1 MIRFFL
7 ERPIFAG
14 VCSALILLAGAV
26 VIPILPIAQFP
37 QIAPPV
43 VTVTTTWTGA
53 SSQEL
58 ESSVTTPLEEAIN
71 GVEGLRYITSTSTS
85 AGITTITCTF
95 DLGTSLDIAATDVQ
109 NAVGTATPLLPTA
122 VQQTGV
128 LVTKNS
134 GAFVLAYGFSSSNPQ
149 FDSLYLSNYVDLNIV
164 DSLKRISGVSNVM
177 VFGERKYAM
186 RLWID
191 PKRLSDYGLTA
202 DDVVNALNTQNVAVA
217 AGAIGGAPVADSQPF
232 QLNIRAVGRLTTPKQ
247 FDDLIL
253 STLPNG
259 GYVRFSDVGRVD
271 LGAQDYSQTVR
282 FDGHPAVAIGIQA
295 FPTANALD
303 VAKAVR
309 AAMADFQKDFPPG
322 VSAKIAFDST
332 EFVTESLREVIITL
346 GISIVLVVLVIFIFL
361 QNARTTIV
369 PVITIPISLIGTF
382 AIMQVLGFSINTLTL
397 FGLTLA
403 TGLVVDDAIVVI
415 ENIARFIQ
423 EEKMSPLQ
431 GAAAAMDEISGAVIA
446 SSLVLLAVF
455 VPVAFFPGT
464 TGQLYRQFALTIA
477 GSITISLIVAL
488 TLTPVLS
495 RLFLSASEEHHNRFF
510 DPVNRVIDATRG
522 LYGRLLPILVRGRMF
537 VMAAYVVG
545 VAATVFMNHIT
556 PTGFLPDE
564 DQGYFFAQGETA
576 DKASLPYTAAQSA
589 KVGSLIASFPEVADV
604 LEASGQDFISS
615 GANRALYFANL
626 KPWAQ
631 RGGAQHSLSGI
642 LQRLQPQL
650 SALPGIQ
657 AVAFNPPA
665 IQGFANVA
673 GFQFELEDRTN
684 SGLGALDQTSKQLLG
699 AANANPNLSSVYDTF
714 SNDAPQLVV
723 DVDREKVQSLGIP
736 LQSVFDAM
744 EISLGS
750 LFVNQFDFLN
760 RSYRVYV
767 QADAPFRSRLDAFD
781 SIYVHAPALTPGGP
795 IGASVPLSTLV
806 HVSTEKAAPIISHYN
821 LFRSVEINGS
831 PAAGKGSG
839 EALAAMQQTAE
850 RILPHGMSFEWSGL
864 SLEQLASGAQGAL
877 VFALGIVVVFLVLA
891 AKYES
896 LTDPLTIL
904 LAVPLAILGALLALG
919 ARHFVSDVYA
929 QVGFVMLIGLASKN
943 AILIVEFANQLRGR
957 GRDIVTAAIEAA
969 ETRFRPIVM
978 TSLAFI
984 CAILP
989 LLVASGAGSIS
1000 RQSLGTTLFGGMLF
1014 ASALN
1019 LTLVPVLY
1027 VVIVQLR
1034 ERFGSRRKSNERTEH
1049 LDAQPIIRRGKDGE
1063 VILAFANGGKP
1074 LELRVDASPMPEDK
1088 E

>member
-7 ERPIFAG
+7 QRPIFAG

-43 VTVTTTWTGA
+43 VTVSATWTGA
-53 SSQEL
+53 SAQEL

-85 AGITTITCTF
+85 AGVTTITCTF

-134 GAFVLAYGFSSSNPQ
+134 GAFVLAYGFSSSNPK

-164 DSLKRISGVSNVM
+164 DALKRISGVSNVL

-191 PKRLSDYGLTA
+191 PKRLADYNLSA

-217 AGAIGGAPVADSQPF
+217 AGAIGGAPVANSQPF
-232 QLNIRAVGRLTTPKQ
+232 QLNIRAVGRLTTPQQ
-247 FDDLIL
+247 FDNLIL

-259 GYVRFSDVGRVD
+259 GYVRMSDVGRVD

-309 AAMADFQKDFPPG
+309 AALAGFQKDFPPG
-322 VSAKIAFDST
+322 VTAKIAFDST

-346 GISIVLVVLVIFIFL
+346 GISIVLVVLVIFVFL

-423 EEKMSPLQ
+423 VEKMTPLR

-477 GSITISLIVAL
+477 GSITISLVVAL

-495 RLFLSASEEHHNRFF
+495 RLFLSNEEHHNRFF

-556 PTGFLPDE
+556 PTGFLPNE
-564 DQGYFFAQGETA
+564 DQGYFFAQGQTA
-576 DKASLPYTAAQSA
+576 NEASLPYTAAQSA
-589 KVGSLIASFPEVADV
+589 KVGDLIASYPEVADV
-604 LEASGQDFISS
+604 LEASGQDFIST

-631 RGGAQHSLSGI
+631 RGGSQHSLNAI

-657 AVAFNPPA
+657 AIAFNPPA

-684 SGLGALDQTSKQLLG
+684 SGLAALDQTTKQLLA
-699 AANANPNLSSVYDTF
+699 AANANPALAGVYDTF

-723 DVDREKVQSLGIP
+723 DVDREKVESLGIP

-744 EISLGS
+744 QVSLGS

-767 QADAPFRSRLDAFD
+767 QADAPYRSRLDAFD
-781 SIYVHAPALTPGGP
+781 SIYVHAPAGAPGAP
-795 IGASVPLSTLV
+795 AGASVPLSTLV
-806 HVSTEKAAPIISHYN
+806 HISTEKAAPIISHYN

-831 PAAGKGSG
+831 PAAGQGSG

-864 SLEQLASGAQGAL
+864 SLEQLASGAQGAI

-904 LAVPLAILGALLALG
+904 LAVPLAILGALLALNL
-919 ARHFVSDVYA
+919 RHFVSDVYA

-969 ETRFRPIVM
+969 ETRFRPIIM

-989 LLVASGAGSIS
+989 LLVASGAGSLS
-1000 RQSLGTTLFGGMLF
+1000 RQSLGTTLFGGMIF

-1027 VVIVQLR
+1027 VVIVQSR
-1034 ERFGSRRKSNERTEH
+1034 ERFFGRRATTEH
-1049 LDAQPIIRRGKDGE
+1049 LD
-1063 VILAFANGGKP
+1063 
-1074 LELRVDASPMPEDK
+1074 
-1088 E
+1088 

>member
-7 ERPIFAG
+7 QRPVFAA
-14 VCSALILLAGAV
+14 VCSTLILLAGAV
-26 VIPILPIAQFP
+26 VIPMLPIAQFP
-37 QIAPPV
+37 KIAPPV
-43 VTVTTTWTGA
+43 VTVSATWTGA
-53 SSQEL
+53 SPQAL

-71 GVEGLRYITSTSTS
+71 GVEGLRYISSTTTS
-85 AGITTITCTF
+85 AGLSTITCTF
-95 DLGTSLDIAATDVQ
+95 TLGTDLDIAATDVQ
-109 NAVGTATPLLPTA
+109 NAVNAAAPLLPTA

-149 FDSLYLSNYVDLNIV
+149 FDSLYLSNYIDINIV
-164 DSLKRISGVSNVM
+164 DALKRISGVSNVT
-177 VFGERKYAM
+177 VFGERKFAM

-191 PKRLSDYGLTA
+191 PKRLADYGLSA
-202 DDVVNALNTQNVAVA
+202 DDVVTALNSQNVAVA
-217 AGAIGGAPVADSQPF
+217 AGAIGGPPVANSQPF
-232 QLNIRAVGRLTTPKQ
+232 QINIRAVGRLSTPRQ
-247 FDDLIL
+247 FQDLIL
-253 STLPNG
+253 ATLPNG

-271 LGAQDYSQTVR
+271 LGAQDYSQVVR
-282 FDGHPAVAIGIQA
+282 FDGHPAIGIGIQA

-309 AAMADFQKDFPPG
+309 AAMAAFEEDFPPG
-322 VSAKIAFDST
+322 VTAKVAFDST

-346 GISIVLVVLVIFIFL
+346 AIAVVLVVLVIFVFL
-361 QNARTTIV
+361 QDARTTIV

-382 AIMQVLGFSINTLTL
+382 AIMQVLGFSINTLTM

-423 EEKMSPLQ
+423 QEKMSPLR
-431 GAAAAMDEISGAVIA
+431 GAAAAMDEIGAAVVA

-464 TGQLYRQFALTIA
+464 TGLLYRQFALTIA
-477 GSITISLIVAL
+477 GSITISLVVAL

-495 RLFLSASEEHHNRFF
+495 RLFLSGERRDYRFF
-510 DPVNRVIDATRG
+510 DPVNRAIDATRRQ
-522 LYGRLLPILVRGRMF
+522 YGRLLPALIRARPVI
-537 VMAAYVVG
+537 VAAYVLGIAV
-545 VAATVFMNHIT
+545 TVFMNRIT

-564 DQGYFFAQGETA
+564 DQGYFFAQGQTA
-576 DKASLPYTAAQSA
+576 EGSALPYTVAESA
-589 KVGSLIASFPEVADV
+589 KVGKLISSYPEVADV
-604 LEASGQDFISS
+604 FETSGTDFASPGP
-615 GANRALYFANL
+615 NRSLFFVNL
-626 KPWAQ
+626 KPWAE
-631 RGGAQHSLSGI
+631 RGGPQHSLDAV
-642 LQRLQPQL
+642 LRRLQPQL
-650 SALPGIQ
+650 SMLTGTQ
-657 AVAFNPPA
+657 VFAFNPPA

-673 GFQFELEDRTN
+673 GFQFELEDR
-684 SGLGALDQTSKQLLG
+684 SDRGLGALGRTERQLLA
-699 AANANPNLSSVYDTF
+699 AANANPSLAGVYATF
-714 SNDAPQLVV
+714 RNDAPQLVV
-723 DVDREKVQSLGIP
+723 DVDREKAESLNIP

-744 EISLGS
+744 EVSLGS

-767 QADAPFRSRLDAFD
+767 QADASYRSHLDAFD
-781 SIYVHAPALTPGGP
+781 TIYVRSPGG
-795 IGASVPLSTLV
+795 ASIPLSTLV
-806 HVSTEKAAPIISHYN
+806 HISRERTPPFISHYN

-831 PAAGKGSG
+831 PASGKGSG
-839 EALAAMQQTAE
+839 EALAAMQQTAK
-850 RILPHGMSFEWSGL
+850 RILPRGMRYEWSGL
-864 SLEQLASGAQGAL
+864 SLEQLEGGTQASL
-877 VFALGIVVVFLVLA
+877 VFALGVVVVFLVLA

-904 LAVPLAILGALLALG
+904 LTVPLAILGALLALN

-943 AILIVEFANQLRGR
+943 AILIVEFANQLRAR
-957 GRDIVTAAIEAA
+957 GRSIVAAAIEAA

-984 CAILP
+984 CAIVP
-989 LLVASGAGSIS
+989 LLVATGAGSLS

-1014 ASALN
+1014 ATALN

-1027 VVIVQLR
+1027 VVIVQVR
-1034 ERFGSRRKSNERTEH
+1034 ERFQWSRMPAEH
-1049 LDAQPIIRRGKDGE
+1049 LDGQSIGRQE
-1063 VILAFANGGKP
+1063 P
-1074 LELRVDASPMPEDK
+1074 LHVTLGSTPGNQE
-1088 E
+1088 

>member
-7 ERPIFAG
+7 QRPIFAG

-53 SSQEL
+53 SAQEL

-85 AGITTITCTF
+85 AGVTTITCTF
-95 DLGTSLDIAATDVQ
+95 DLGTNLDIAATDVQ

-128 LVTKNS
+128 VVTKNS

-164 DSLKRISGVSNVM
+164 DALKRISGVSNVL

-191 PKRLSDYGLTA
+191 PKRLSDYNLSA

-232 QLNIRAVGRLTTPKQ
+232 QLNIRAVGRLTTPQQ

-259 GYVRFSDVGRVD
+259 GYVRFSDVGHVD
-271 LGAQDYSQTVR
+271 LGAQDYSETVR

-309 AAMADFQKDFPPG
+309 AALAGFQKDFPPG

-346 GISIVLVVLVIFIFL
+346 GISIVLVVLVIFVFL

-423 EEKMSPLQ
+423 VEKMTPLQ
-431 GAAAAMDEISGAVIA
+431 GAAAAMDEISGAVVA

-477 GSITISLIVAL
+477 GSITISLVVAL

-495 RLFLSASEEHHNRFF
+495 RLFLSNEERHNRFF
-510 DPVNRVIDATRG
+510 DPVNHVIDATRR
-522 LYGRLLPILVRGRMF
+522 LYARLLPVLVRGRMF

-545 VAATVFMNHIT
+545 VAATIFMNHIT
-556 PTGFLPDE
+556 PTGFLPNE
-564 DQGYFFAQGETA
+564 DQGYFFAQGQTA
-576 DKASLPYTAAQSA
+576 DQASLPYTAAQSA
-589 KVGSLIASFPEVADV
+589 KVGSLIASYPEVADV
-604 LEASGQDFISS
+604 LEASGQDFIST

-631 RGGAQHSLSGI
+631 RGGAQHSLNGI

-650 SALPGIQ
+650 SALPGIE
-657 AVAFNPPA
+657 AIAFNPPA

-684 SGLGALDQTSKQLLG
+684 NGLAALDRTSKQLLA
-699 AANANPNLSSVYDTF
+699 AANANPALAGVYDTF
-714 SNDAPQLVV
+714 RNDAPQLVV
-723 DVDREKVQSLGIP
+723 DVDREKVESLGIP

-781 SIYVHAPALTPGGP
+781 SIYVHATG
-795 IGASVPLSTLV
+795 GASVPLSTLV
-806 HVSTEKAAPIISHYN
+806 HVSTEKAAPIIAHYN

-831 PAAGKGSG
+831 PAAGRGSG

-864 SLEQLASGAQGAL
+864 SLEQLASGAQGAV

-943 AILIVEFANQLRGR
+943 AILIVEFANQLRAR

-989 LLVASGAGSIS
+989 LLVASGAGSLS
-1000 RQSLGTTLFGGMLF
+1000 RQSLGTTLFGGMIF

-1034 ERFGSRRKSNERTEH
+1034 ERFGGPRK
-1049 LDAQPIIRRGKDGE
+1049 P
-1063 VILAFANGGKP
+1063 
-1074 LELRVDASPMPEDK
+1074 PEQF

>member
-7 ERPIFAG
+7 QRPIFAA
-14 VCSALILLAGAV
+14 VCSTLILLAGAV
-26 VIPILPIAQFP
+26 VIPILPIARFP

-43 VTVTTTWTGA
+43 ITVKATWTGA
-53 SSQEL
+53 SAQAL

-85 AGITTITCTF
+85 AGVTTITCTF
-95 DLGTSLDIAATDVQ
+95 DLGRSLDIAATDVQ
-109 NAVGTATPLLPTA
+109 NAVGTAAPLLPTA

-134 GAFVLAYGFSSSNPQ
+134 GALVLAYGFSSSNPQ

-164 DSLKRISGVSNVM
+164 DVLKRISGVSNVL

-191 PKRLSDYGLTA
+191 PKRVADYNLTA
-202 DDVVNALNTQNVAVA
+202 DDVINALNTQNVTVA
-217 AGAIGGAPVADSQPF
+217 AGAIGGAPAANNQPF
-232 QLNIRAVGRLTTPKQ
+232 QLNIRAVGRLTSPRQ
-247 FDDLIL
+247 FEDLIL
-253 STLPNG
+253 SKLPDG

-271 LGAQDYSQTVR
+271 LGAQDYSETVR

-295 FPTANALD
+295 FPTANALN

-309 AAMADFQKDFPPG
+309 AAMAGFEKDFAPG

-332 EFVTESLREVIITL
+332 AFVTASLREVVITL
-346 GISIVLVVLVIFIFL
+346 GISIVLVVLVIFVFL

-423 EEKMSPLQ
+423 QGKMSPLQ
-431 GAAAAMDEISGAVIA
+431 SAAAAMEEISGAVVA

-477 GSITISLIVAL
+477 GSITISLVVAL

-495 RLFLSASEEHHNRFF
+495 RILLSNEERHHRFF
-510 DPVNRVIDATRG
+510 DPVNRVIDATRAF
-522 LYGRLLPILVRGRMF
+522 YGRLLPILVRGRLF
-537 VMAAYVVG
+537 VMAAYLVG
-545 VAATVFMNHIT
+545 VAATIFMNHIT

-564 DQGYFFAQGETA
+564 DQGYFFAQAQTPNEA
-576 DKASLPYTAAQSA
+576 ALPYTAAQSA
-589 KVGSLIASFPEVADV
+589 RVGDLIASFREVADV
-604 LEASGQDFISS
+604 FEASGQDFTST
-615 GANRALYFANL
+615 GANRALYFVNL

-631 RGGAQHSLSGI
+631 RGGGEHSLNGV

-657 AVAFNPPA
+657 AIAFNPPA
-665 IQGFANVA
+665 VQGFAIVA
-673 GFQFELEDRTN
+673 GFQFELEDRSN
-684 SGLGALDQTSKQLLG
+684 SGLAALDQTSKQLLG
-699 AANANPNLSSVYDTF
+699 AANANPALSRVYDTF
-714 SNDAPQLVV
+714 RNDAPQLVV
-723 DVDREKVQSLGIP
+723 DVDRQKVESLGIP

-744 EISLGS
+744 SISLGS
-750 LFVNQFDFLN
+750 LFVNQFDYLN

-767 QADAPFRSRLDAFD
+767 QADAPYRSRLDALD
-781 SIYVHAPALTPGGP
+781 SIYVRAPAASAGAPA
-795 IGASVPLSTLV
+795 GASVPLSTLV

-831 PAAGKGSG
+831 PAAGRGSG

-877 VFALGIVVVFLVLA
+877 VFALGLVVVFLVLA

-919 ARHFVSDVYA
+919 ARHFVSDIYA

-943 AILIVEFANQLRGR
+943 AILIVEFANQLRAR
-957 GRDIVTAAIEAA
+957 GRDVVAAAIEAA
-969 ETRFRPIVM
+969 QTRFRPIVM

-989 LLVASGAGSIS
+989 LLVASGAGSLS
-1000 RQSLGTTLFGGMLF
+1000 RQSLGTTLFGGMIF

-1027 VVIVQLR
+1027 VVVVQLR
-1034 ERFGSRRKSNERTEH
+1034 ERFGGRRREASEH
-1049 LDAQPIIRRGKDGE
+1049 LEVQPTIRRGSDGD
-1063 VILAFANGGKP
+1063 VILAFPNGGKP
-1074 LELRVDASPMPEDK
+1074 LELRVAATPVSEK
-1088 E
+1088 QE

>member
-7 ERPIFAG
+7 QRPIFAA

-53 SSQEL
+53 SAQAL

-85 AGITTITCTF
+85 AGVTTITCTF

-109 NAVGTATPLLPTA
+109 NAVGTTTPLLPTA

-128 LVTKNS
+128 IVTKNS

-164 DSLKRISGVSNVM
+164 DALKRISGVSNVL

-191 PKRLSDYGLTA
+191 PKRLADYGLSA
-202 DDVVNALNTQNVAVA
+202 DDVVNALNTQNVSVA
-217 AGAIGGAPVADSQPF
+217 AGAIGGAPVANSQPF
-232 QLNIRAVGRLTTPKQ
+232 QINIRAVGRLTTPRQ
-247 FDDLIL
+247 FDNLIL

-271 LGAQDYSQTVR
+271 LGAQDYSQNVR

-309 AAMADFQKDFPPG
+309 AAMAGFETDFPPG

-346 GISIVLVVLVIFIFL
+346 GISIVLVVLVIFVFL

-423 EEKMSPLQ
+423 EEKMSPLR
-431 GAAAAMDEISGAVIA
+431 GAAAAMDEITGAVVA

-495 RLFLSASEEHHNRFF
+495 RIFLSSEESHNRFF
-510 DPVNRVIDATRG
+510 DPVNRAIDATRAA
-522 LYGRLLPILVRGRMF
+522 YGRLLPMLVRGRTF
-537 VMAAYVVG
+537 VVAAYVVG
-545 VAATVFMNHIT
+545 IVATIFMNRIT

-564 DQGYFFAQGETA
+564 DQGYFFGQGQTA
-576 DKASLPYTAAQSA
+576 NEASLPYTADRLA
-589 KVGSLIASFPEVADV
+589 KVGSLVASYPEVADV
-604 LEASGQDFISS
+604 LEASGQDFLST
-615 GANRALYFANL
+615 GANRALFFVNL

-631 RGGAQHSLSGI
+631 RGGAQHSLAGI
-642 LQRLQPQL
+642 LQRLQPQI
-650 SALPGIQ
+650 SMIPGIQ
-657 AVAFNPPA
+657 AIAFNPPA

-673 GFQFELEDRTN
+673 GFQFELEDRSNNGLDALNGTTN
-684 SGLGALDQTSKQLLG
+684 QLL
-699 AANANPNLSSVYDTF
+699 AAARANPTLAGVYDTF
-714 SNDAPQLVV
+714 RNDAPQLVV
-723 DVDREKVQSLGIP
+723 DVDRQKVESLGIP

-767 QADAPFRSRLDAFD
+767 QADAPYRSRLDAFD
-781 SIYVHAPALTPGGP
+781 SIYVRAPGATS
-795 IGASVPLSTLV
+795 ASVPLSTLV
-806 HVSTEKAAPIISHYN
+806 HVSTEKSAPIISHYN

-831 PAAGKGSG
+831 PAAGRGSG
-839 EALAAMQQTAE
+839 EALAAMQQIAQHS
-850 RILPHGMSFEWSGL
+850 LPHGMSFEWSGL
-864 SLEQLASGAQGAL
+864 SLEQLASGSQGAL
-877 VFALGIVVVFLVLA
+877 VFVLGIVVVFLVLA

-943 AILIVEFANQLRGR
+943 AILIVEFANQLRAR
-957 GRDIVTAAIEAA
+957 GRDIVEAAIEAA
-969 ETRFRPIVM
+969 ETRFRPIIM

-1000 RQSLGTTLFGGMLF
+1000 RQSLGTTLFGGMIF

-1027 VVIVQLR
+1027 VVVVQLR
-1034 ERFGSRRKSNERTEH
+1034 ERFGGHRKANEEH
-1049 LDAQPIIRRGKDGE
+1049 LDTQPSIRQGTNGE
-1063 VILAFANGGKP
+1063 VIIAFANGGKP
-1074 LELRVDASPMPEDK
+1074 LELRVAATPVPEDK

>member
-7 ERPIFAG
+7 QRPIFAA

-43 VTVTTTWTGA
+43 VTVSATWTGA
-53 SSQEL
+53 SAQAL

-85 AGITTITCTF
+85 AGVTTITCTF

-109 NAVGTATPLLPTA
+109 NAVGTTTPLLPTA

-128 LVTKNS
+128 IVTKNS

-164 DSLKRISGVSNVM
+164 DALKRISGVSNVL
-177 VFGERKYAM
+177 VFGDRKYAM

-191 PKRLSDYGLTA
+191 PKRLADYGLSA

-217 AGAIGGAPVADSQPF
+217 AGAIGGAPVANSQPF
-232 QLNIRAVGRLTTPKQ
+232 QINIRAVGRLTTPRQ
-247 FDDLIL
+247 FDNLIL

-271 LGAQDYSQTVR
+271 LGAQDYSETVR

-295 FPTANALD
+295 FPTANALN

-309 AAMADFQKDFPPG
+309 AAMAGFEKDFPPG

-346 GISIVLVVLVIFIFL
+346 GISIVLVVLVIFVFL

-423 EEKMSPLQ
+423 QEKMSPLR

-477 GSITISLIVAL
+477 GSITISLVVAL

-495 RLFLSASEEHHNRFF
+495 RLLLSNEERHNRFF
-510 DPVNRVIDATRG
+510 DPVNRAIDATRR
-522 LYGRLLPILVRGRMF
+522 LYGRLLPVLVRGRTF
-537 VMAAYVVG
+537 VVAAYVVG
-545 VAATVFMNHIT
+545 IAATVLMNHVT

-564 DQGYFFAQGETA
+564 DQGFFFGQGQTA
-576 DKASLPYTAAQSA
+576 NEASLPYTADRLA
-589 KVGSLIASFPEVADV
+589 KVGSVVASYPEVADV
-604 LEASGQDFISS
+604 LEASGQDFLST
-615 GANRALYFANL
+615 GANRALFFVNL
-626 KPWAQ
+626 KPWAE
-631 RGGAQHSLSGI
+631 RGGAQHSLQGI

-650 SALPGIQ
+650 SMIPGIQ
-657 AVAFNPPA
+657 AIAFNPPA

-673 GFQFELEDRTN
+673 GFQFELEDRSN
-684 SGLGALDQTSKQLLG
+684 NGLDALNRTSNQLLA
-699 AANANPNLSSVYDTF
+699 AANANPTLSRVYDTF
-714 SNDAPQLVV
+714 RNDAPQLVV
-723 DVDREKVQSLGIP
+723 DVNREKVESLGIP

-781 SIYVHAPALTPGGP
+781 SIYVRAPG
-795 IGASVPLSTLV
+795 GASVPLSTLV

-831 PAAGKGSG
+831 PAAGRGSG

-850 RILPHGMSFEWSGL
+850 HILPHGMSFEWSGL

-943 AILIVEFANQLRGR
+943 AILIVEFANQLRAR

-1000 RQSLGTTLFGGMLF
+1000 RQSLGTTLFGGMIF

-1027 VVIVQLR
+1027 VVVVQLR
-1034 ERFGSRRKSNERTEH
+1034 ERLGGRRKSNEEH
-1049 LDAQPIIRRGKDGE
+1049 LDSQPSIRLGADGN
-1063 VILAFANGGKP
+1063 VIMAFPNGGEP
-1074 LELRVDASPMPEDK
+1074 LELRVAANPVPPDK